1 MQIKITSYSGFV
13 HFYPFWGKLPQAFS
27 SCPSPQTIL
36 AQDVTTPKM
45 PSGTCLRPS
54 HGAGRWT
61 DKSNRQPKLGG
72 CFPLKIF
79 PSQGD
84 CPALL
89 ITVTKN
95 LLLSMSSSLSE
106 TNNPK
111 WVPLRTIVVQL
122 LSQVWLLATPWTAA
136 CQASLS
142 FTISWSLL
150 KLMFMESMKMPS
162 NHLEPC
168 GPFLP
173 SAWGWP
179 WRHLLLEDGSLRD
192 LDPKQE
198 DQNPVLTLS
207 DQIHLPGLKYY

>member
-27 SCPSPQTIL
+27 SCPSSQTIL

-111 WVPLRTIVVQL
+111 WVPLRTIVVQS

-142 FTISWSLL
+142 FTVSWSLFKSCPL
-150 KLMFMESMKMPS
+150 SWWFYLTIPS
-162 NHLEPC
+162 SVA
-168 GPFLP
+168 PFSFWLQSFPASGSFPISRLFASGGQSIGVSASILP
-173 SAWGWP
+173 MNIQGCFP
-179 WRHLLLEDGSLRD
+179 LRLTSL
-192 LDPKQE
+192 
-198 DQNPVLTLS
+198 
-207 DQIHLPGLKYY
+207 